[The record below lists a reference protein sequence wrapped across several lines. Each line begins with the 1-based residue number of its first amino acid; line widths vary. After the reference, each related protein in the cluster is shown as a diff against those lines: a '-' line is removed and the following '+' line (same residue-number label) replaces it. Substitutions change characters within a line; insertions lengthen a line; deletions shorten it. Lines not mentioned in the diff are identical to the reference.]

1 MEKFLRNFLAIG
13 LGSYIGSEVA
23 LRLSGRFCWAGL
35 IVGGIFGYLSVD
47 FREIVAAVS
56 TARKTVFSISLTQLQ
71 KAFWYAVFML
81 ILNLGI
87 FALIGFVASQWLF
100 LEKRSINIAF
110 DWFMLYSVA
119 TIFAGIFKGL
129 FTAIETRDSGQ
140 IPDDDKKALDLV
152 ICHSIARFAGPVKAF
167 TYWPKEAAIALA
179 KGAWWTILQ
188 TPEGARRTVLFLK
201 IVFATIH
208 NDKRLVRLYYCAIG
222 SAIGYACGRPLMGF
236 LIGGIVGA
244 VCAWIIPMFLVPKS
258 ANASP

>member
-1 MEKFLRNFLAIG
+1 MKKFLRNFLAIG
-13 LGSYIGSEVA
+13 IGSFIGSEVA
-23 LRLSGRFCWAGL
+23 LRVSGRFWWAGL

-47 FREIVAAVS
+47 FREIVAAVR

-100 LEKRSINIAF
+100 PEKRSNNIAF

-129 FTAIETRDSGQ
+129 FTAFGIRDSGQ
-140 IPDDDKKALDLV
+140 LPDGDKKALDLV
-152 ICHSIARFAGPVKAF
+152 ICRCIARYINPVKAL
-167 TYWPKEAAIALA
+167 TYWPREAAIELA

-188 TPEGARRTVLFLK
+188 MPEGARRTVLFFK

-222 SAIGYACGRPLMGF
+222 SAIGYACGRPLAGF

-244 VCAWIIPMFLVPKS
+244 VCAWIIPMLLVPKS
-258 ANASP
+258 ANTSP